1 MKANVKLFKKQRK
14 FSEEFNSDLVHKFEK
29 GMNLLVS
36 ESSGFIYL

>member
-1 MKANVKLFKKQRK
+1 MQANVRLIRKHRK